1 MSVTARDTITEL
13 RKLPAIEEA
22 LLLLH
27 TRLPQNLTYHA
38 YAHTEDV
45 LAEAVT
51 LALSDNLAAR
61 DVEIVALAAAWHD
74 VGFIHSMQRNEPLAA
89 AALRASVT
97 VQAAYT
103 LEEIS
108 LVEKMIL
115 DTALIPFNRSFRQ
128 LASTPLSRY
137 LLDADLANFG
147 REDFFVK
154 SELLRQEL
162 GEDTASFRVKTL
174 ALFENHEW
182 LTPAAKRL
190 WTASKQQNVL
200 KLQELI
206 SARAPEQ

>member
-1 MSVTARDTITEL
+1 MSVKAQDTITEL

-22 LLLLH
+22 LLLLQ
-27 TRLPQNLTYHA
+27 TRLPRNLTYHA

-51 LALSDNLAAR
+51 LALTDDLPAR

-74 VGFIHSMQRNEPLAA
+74 VGFIHSMQNNESFAA
-89 AALRASVT
+89 TTLRASTT

-103 LEEIS
+103 AQEIE

-115 DTALIPFNRSFRQ
+115 DTALVPYNGSFRQ

-147 REDFFVK
+147 REDFFLK
-154 SELLRQEL
+154 SELQRREL
-162 GEDTASFRVKTL
+162 GEDEAAFRVKTL
-174 ALFENHEW
+174 ALIENHEW
-182 LTPAAKRL
+182 LTPAAKKL
-190 WTASKQQNVL
+190 WTNTKQQNLL
-200 KLQELI
+200 KLRERITAQNNK
-206 SARAPEQ
+206 R